1 MVIKVTC
8 ISKLAFTW
16 RSLNLLDCSLLGSR
30 VARFRSSES
39 SPCRMGRSS
48 YSAAAEMISIRLR
61 ILVLL
66 FYYNQH
72 QNHQFL
78 SRICVSITFS
88 RSATVTNV
96 VRLRCLAF
104 MSGNS
109 IISFRSS
116 SLKELRIS
124 LRTLGRAA
132 GRI

>member
-1 MVIKVTC
+1 MVIEVTC
-8 ISKLAFTW
+8 ISRLAFTW

-48 YSAAAEMISIRLR
+48 YSAAAEIISVRPR

-72 QNHQFL
+72 QNIQNHQFL

-124 LRTLGRAA
+124 P
-132 GRI
+132 